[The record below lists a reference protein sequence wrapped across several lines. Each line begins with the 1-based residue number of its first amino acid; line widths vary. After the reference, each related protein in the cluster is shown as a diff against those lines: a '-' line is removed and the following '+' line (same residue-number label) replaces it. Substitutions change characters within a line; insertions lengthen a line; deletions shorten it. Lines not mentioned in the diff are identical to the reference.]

1 MLKKFALFLSV
12 LTLIASIAAISFADS
27 GAVYDDLPD
36 LEGQEILVAV
46 ENFYTPYQFIDPRED
61 APIGFE
67 YDIVDEICERLNCV
81 PVYENTTFEI
91 QLSGTAAG
99 EYDMAMNGLFITE
112 ERQAIYDFSVPYSQA
127 EAYLLAR
134 AGEDRFTDFAN
145 FAEVA
150 VDEDLIIGVQ
160 SGSFGQFLASPD
172 AYNVPESQV
181 VTFDEFGALLVALQN
196 GDIDTMVVD
205 AFGGEF
211 VSSAGDIF
219 ELIGEPVADPVD
231 MGFIF
236 PKDSD
241 LDEAFSAALESM
253 MADGYLDYLVYKW
266 SVDFTPLA
274 EE

>member
-1 MLKKFALFLSV
+1 MSRKIALFLSSMV
-12 LTLIASIAAISFADS
+12 FILAMASVSLAE
-27 GAVYDDLPD
+27 GPVYDELPD
-36 LEGQEILVAV
+36 LEGQEVLVAV
-46 ENFYTPYQFIDPRED
+46 ENFYTPYQFIDPRADE
-61 APIGFE
+61 PIGYE
-67 YDIVDEICERLNCV
+67 YDIVSEVCERINCV
-81 PVYENTTFEI
+81 PVYENTTFDI

-112 ERQAIYDFSVPYSQA
+112 ERQEIYDFSVPYSQA

-134 AGEDRFTDFAN
+134 TGEDRFTGLAN

-150 VDEDLIIGVQ
+150 ADSDLIIGVQ
-160 SGSFGQFLASPD
+160 SGSFGQALVAPD
-172 AYNVPESQV
+172 WYAVPESQI

-211 VSSAGDIF
+211 VSSTGDIF
-219 ELIGEPVADPVD
+219 ELVGDPVADPVD

-236 PKDSD
+236 QKDSE

-253 MADGYLDYLVYKW
+253 QVDGYLDYLVYKW
-266 SVDFTPLA
+266 SIDFTPLA

>member
-1 MLKKFALFLSV
+1 MLLMLVMASV
-12 LTLIASIAAISFADS
+12 SLAS

-46 ENFYTPYQFIDPRED
+46 ENQYTPYQFEDPRADE
-61 APIGFE
+61 PIGFE
-67 YDIVDEICERLNCV
+67 YDIVEEVCRRINCV
-81 PVYENTTFEI
+81 PIYETTTFEI
-91 QLSGTAAG
+91 QLSGTANG
-99 EYDMAMNGLFITE
+99 DFDLAMNGLFLTE
-112 ERQAIYDFSVPYSQA
+112 ERAEVYDFSIPYTQA

-134 AGEDRFTDFAN
+134 AGEDRFTDFVN

-150 VDEDLIIGVQ
+150 VDSDLIIGVQ
-160 SGSFGQFLASPD
+160 SGSFGQFLVTPD

-181 VTFDEFGALLVALQN
+181 VTFDEFGALLVALEN

-211 VSSAGDIF
+211 VSSTGDIF
-219 ELIGEPVADPVD
+219 ELVGEPVADPVD
-231 MGFIF
+231 TGFIF

-241 LDEAFSAALESM
+241 LDEAFNAALESM
-253 MADGYLDYLVYKW
+253 MADGYLDYLTYKW
-266 SVDFTPLA
+266 SVDFAPLA

>member
-1 MLKKFALFLSV
+1 MLVLAFASV
-12 LTLIASIAAISFADS
+12 SFA
-27 GAVYDDLPD
+27 GGPVYDELPD

-46 ENFYTPYQFIDPRED
+46 ENLYMPYQFVDPRSDE
-61 APIGFE
+61 AIGYE
-67 YDIVDEICERLNCV
+67 YDIVEEVCERINCT
-81 PVYENTTFEI
+81 PVYENTTFDI

-112 ERQAIYDFSVPYSQA
+112 ERQAIYDFSIPYSQA

-134 AGEDRFTDFAN
+134 AGEDRFTDLAN

-150 VDEDLIIGVQ
+150 EEKGLVIGVQ
-160 SGSFGQFLASPD
+160 NGSFGQALVAPD
-172 AYNVPESQV
+172 WYAVPEAQV
-181 VTFDEFGALLVALQN
+181 VTFEEFGALLVALEA

-211 VSSAGDIF
+211 ISSTGDIF
-219 ELIGEPVADPVD
+219 ELVGPPVADPVD

-236 PKDSD
+236 PLDSEIVD
-241 LDEAFSAALESM
+241 AFNAALESM
-253 MADGYLDYLVYKW
+253 MADGYIDYLVYKW
-266 SVDFTPLA
+266 SIDFAPLA